1 MHQSTNLPGTGLF
14 IVDRLLKRSGW
25 IFILLALLAGCAY
38 YLLASQ
44 TNDERASAAEINLAG
59 RRRMLSQRIGLLA
72 SQLQQNPRPEDIA
85 DLEHST
91 REMADIHRTLLD
103 GTPDRRIRPLPESL
117 RTAFDAPDGPH
128 AKIAHFLELANA
140 LRALPADSEAFRTT
154 LQQIVS
160 LDRGEVLTATDRQ
173 VGDYQRLSEAKS
185 DALHWQL
192 WLLFIAS
199 LALLAYSALRVLRPL
214 IMQVRGALAELESS
228 GAALRQAMAENRLIL
243 DTTDDGMFG
252 IDQAGRIRFIN
263 PAAAQMLG
271 VDAGKLTGQ
280 AHHPAILADNDQCP
294 ICTCLAQGERQKVE
308 AGRFTRLQ
316 GAARQAFAVEYSV
329 VPRADGQGAFVSFRD
344 ISARQATEGRLESL
358 RLRLVDAIEAMD
370 DAFALFDADDRIS
383 LYNLRFTEFFTF
395 SGEHG
400 PLGMRFTEFI
410 RGVAQ
415 QGLYAQAAEHLET
428 WLSERLTAHQQACG
442 STEIACADGRWLRAT
457 ERRTREGGTVVIW
470 SDVTHLKRA
479 LIAADHASRA
489 KSEFLSRMSHEL
501 RTPLNAI
508 LGFTQVLRRSSDSTL
523 GVQQR
528 EYIDHIEQ
536 GGRHL
541 LSLINEVLD
550 LSAIEAGKQA
560 IEIDDVRL
568 SRLLNECLTLVSPL
582 AAGRGI
588 RMHHAIP
595 PELTVRADRKR
606 LKQVVIN
613 LLSNAIKYNR
623 PDGEVRISWEQLE
636 GRLRL
641 GVHDTGAGIAP
652 EQVDRV
658 FRPFERLAGENIE
671 GTGIGLAITRRL
683 VELMKGSIG
692 VSSQP
697 GEGSC
702 FWIELPS
709 ADATPS
715 AQPVPAAD
723 SENAANRP
731 ETSPVAPL
739 PLGKTLIAVG
749 LDAQTAGML
758 ELICRTI
765 GDTSLLT
772 AADPASA
779 LASLGQVDC
788 RAILAAPSTLAAM
801 REGAAAKQPRPAFV
815 ALAETGAS
823 PGDTTAD
830 YWHPLPI
837 NPRQLARILRELTH
851 GN

>member
-1 MHQSTNLPGTGLF
+1 MHPSKNQPGPGLF

-72 SQLQQNPRPEDIA
+72 SQLQLKPSPA
-85 DLEHST
+85 DMTDLADST
-91 REMADIHRTLLD
+91 WEMADIHRTLLE
-103 GTPDRRIRPLPESL
+103 GTPDRRIRPLPDSL
-117 RTAFDAPDGPH
+117 RAVSLAPDGPH
-128 AKIAHFLELANA
+128 AQIERFLKLANSLNA
-140 LRALPADSEAFRTT
+140 LAPGSEIYRTT
-154 LQQIVS
+154 LEQIVRLS
-160 LDRGEVLTATDRQ
+160 RGEVLTATDSQ
-173 VGDYQRLSEAKS
+173 VDAYQRLSEAKS

-192 WLLFIAS
+192 WLVFIAG

-228 GAALRQAMAENRLIL
+228 EAALRHAMAENRLIL

-252 IDQAGRIRFIN
+252 VDQAGRIRFIN
-263 PAAAQMLG
+263 PAAAQLLG
-271 VDAGKLTGQ
+271 VTTDQIAGQ
-280 AHHPAILADNDQCP
+280 AHHPGILASSEGCP
-294 ICTCLAQGERQKVE
+294 ICACLEQGQRQKVE
-308 AGRFTRLQ
+308 VGRFCRRQ
-316 GAARQAFAVEYSV
+316 GDEHQEFAVEYSV
-329 VPRADGQGAFVSFRD
+329 VPRPDGLGAFVSFRD
-344 ISARQATEGRLESL
+344 ISARQAIEERVQRL

-400 PLGMRFTEFI
+400 ALGMRFTDFI

-415 QGLYAQAAEHLET
+415 QGLYAKPPENLEA
-428 WLSERLTAHQQACG
+428 WLDERLSAHQQACG

-479 LIAADHASRA
+479 LITADQASRA

-508 LGFTQVLRRSSDSTL
+508 LGFTQVLLRSEPGHL
-523 GVQQR
+523 EAKQR
-528 EYIDHIEQ
+528 EYVDHIEQ

-550 LSAIEAGKQA
+550 LSAIEAGKLV
-560 IEIDDVRL
+560 IDIDDVKLARL
-568 SRLLNECLTLVSPL
+568 IDECLSLVSPL

-588 RMHHAIP
+588 RMQQEVA

-623 PDGEVRISWEQLE
+623 PDGEVRITCNRAED
-636 GRLRL
+636 RLRL

-658 FRPFERLAGENIE
+658 FRPFERMADEKIE

-683 VELMKGSIG
+683 VELMNGRIG
-692 VSSQP
+692 FTSQP

-709 ADATPS
+709 SDTTPG
-715 AQPVPAAD
+715 AQPPPASD
-723 SENAANRP
+723 DAAP
-731 ETSPVAPL
+731 SPDTLPVAAL

-758 ELICRTI
+758 ELICRTL
-765 GDTSLLT
+765 DNTRVLPVT
-772 AADPASA
+772 DPASA
-779 LASLGQVDC
+779 LNSLAKVDC
-788 RAILAAPSTLAAM
+788 LAILATPSQLPAL
-801 REGAAAKQPRPAFV
+801 REGTATQQTRPALV
-815 ALAETGAS
+815 ALTEPGATAD
-823 PGDTTAD
+823 DTTAD
-830 YWHPLPI
+830 FHHPLPI
-837 NPRQLARILRELTH
+837 NPRQLARLLRELTH
-851 GN
+851 GH

>member
-1 MHQSTNLPGTGLF
+1 
-14 IVDRLLKRSGW
+14 
-25 IFILLALLAGCAY
+25 
-38 YLLASQ
+38 
-44 TNDERASAAEINLAG
+44 
-59 RRRMLSQRIGLLA
+59 
-72 SQLQQNPRPEDIA
+72 
-85 DLEHST
+85 
-91 REMADIHRTLLD
+91 
-103 GTPDRRIRPLPESL
+103 
-117 RTAFDAPDGPH
+117 
-128 AKIAHFLELANA
+128 
-140 LRALPADSEAFRTT
+140 
-154 LQQIVS
+154 
-160 LDRGEVLTATDRQ
+160 
-173 VGDYQRLSEAKS
+173 
-185 DALHWQL
+185 
-192 WLLFIAS
+192 
-199 LALLAYSALRVLRPL
+199 VLRPL

-252 IDQAGRIRFIN
+252 IDQAGCIRFIN

-271 VDAGKLTGQ
+271 VDAGQLTGK

-815 ALAETGAS
+815 ALTETGDS
-823 PGDTTAD
+823 PSDTAAD

>member
-1 MHQSTNLPGTGLF
+1 M
-14 IVDRLLKRSGW
+14 
-25 IFILLALLAGCAY
+25 LLALLAGCAY

-72 SQLQQNPRPEDIA
+72 SQLQLNPRPADVA
-85 DLEHST
+85 DLEHSA
-91 REMADIHRTLLD
+91 REMAEIHRLLLD
-103 GTPDRRIRPLPESL
+103 GTPDRRIRPLPDSL
-117 RTAFDAPDGPH
+117 RSAFDAPDGPH
-128 AKIAHFLELANA
+128 AKIAHFLDLANS
-140 LRALPADSEAFRTT
+140 LQTLPTDSEAFRNT
-154 LQQIVS
+154 LEQIVS
-160 LDRGEVLTATDRQ
+160 LGRGDVLIATDRQ
-173 VGDYQRLSEAKS
+173 VSDYQRLSEAKS
-185 DALHWQL
+185 DALRWQL
-192 WLLFIAS
+192 WLVFIAG

-214 IMQVRGALAELESS
+214 IMQARAAPAELESS
-228 GAALRQAMAENRLIL
+228 GAALRHAMAENRLIL
-243 DTTDDGMFG
+243 DTTDDGRFG
-252 IDQAGRIRFIN
+252 VDQAGRIRFIN
-263 PAAAQMLG
+263 PAAAQLLG
-271 VDAGKLTGQ
+271 VEADRLAGQ
-280 AHHPAILADNDQCP
+280 AHHPVILADSEGCP
-294 ICTCLAQGERQKVE
+294 ICACLERGERQKVE
-308 AGRFTRLQ
+308 AGRFTRQQ
-316 GAARQAFAVEYSV
+316 GARQQDFAVEYSV
-329 VPRADGQGAFVSFRD
+329 VPRPDGLGAFVSFRD
-344 ISARQATEGRLESL
+344 ISARQANEDRVQRL

-415 QGLYAQAAEHLET
+415 QGLYAQPPENLEA
-428 WLSERLTAHQQACG
+428 WLSERLSAHRQACG

-479 LIAADHASRA
+479 LITADHASRA

-508 LGFTQVLRRSSDSTL
+508 LGFTQVLLRGDSSNL
-523 GVQQR
+523 EVQQR
-528 EYIDHIEQ
+528 EYVDYIEQ

-550 LSAIEAGKQA
+550 LSAIEAGKLV
-560 IEIDDVRL
+560 IDIDDVRL
-568 SRLLNECLTLVSPL
+568 ARLIDECLTLVSPL

-588 RMHHAIP
+588 RMQHDIP

-613 LLSNAIKYNR
+613 LVSNAIKYNR
-623 PDGEVRISWEQLE
+623 PDGDVRITCSRAD
-636 GRLRL
+636 GRWRL

-658 FRPFERLAGENIE
+658 FRPFERLADENIE

-683 VELMKGSIG
+683 VELMSGSIG
-692 VSSQP
+692 FASQP

-709 ADATPS
+709 ADVA
-715 AQPVPAAD
+715 PAAPTTGAE
-723 SENAANRP
+723 SAANRP
-731 ETSPVAPL
+731 ASAPVTAL

-749 LDAQTAGML
+749 LDTQNSGML
-758 ELICRTI
+758 ELICRTL
-765 GDTSLLT
+765 GNTHLLP
-772 AADPASA
+772 AADAASARSSLAQVDCLAILAPPSA
-779 LASLGQVDC
+779 LAALH
-788 RAILAAPSTLAAM
+788 
-801 REGAAAKQPRPAFV
+801 EGVAAKHPRPALI
-815 ALAETGAS
+815 ALAEAGEVAEKQTA
-823 PGDTTAD
+823 DTRAD